1 MSACSL
7 VRWITSSGKGRSCP
21 SPPGAAFPSMRWL
34 KNTRHYQ
41 WNMKI
46 IFSFLHFF
54 SFKSTFI
61 NRRSSQATP
70 CTWCWPPPSSTSLFL
85 FLLSFSSTPGGTS
98 FQNTFPLHFL
108 HDGLKDLQITNH
120 SSSYSTLHSLFPSSH
135 FSGSDW
141 LCSETKCKDVPSP
154 APEEGSAKRRG
165 DLLGQCHPSV
175 GCELW
180 RSMSKGDVALFGNV
194 TLNVEMIAYKDAMIE
209 SVRASLFLECKISF
223 ALSDFCTLS
232 VFLIFP

>member
-7 VRWITSSGKGRSCP
+7 VRWITSSGRGRSCP

-70 CTWCWPPPSSTSLFL
+70 CTWCWPPPSSTSLSL
-85 FLLSFSSTPGGTS
+85 FLLSFSSTPGGTP
-98 FQNTFPLHFL
+98 FQNTFSLHFL

-120 SSSYSTLHSLFPSSH
+120 SSSSYSIIYSLLITLLRI
-135 FSGSDW
+135 G
-141 LCSETKCKDVPSP
+141 LALQRNKMQRCAVACS
-154 APEEGSAKRRG
+154 RG
-165 DLLGQCHPSV
+165 GQCQAERWPS
-175 GCELW
+175 W
-180 RSMSKGDVALFGNV
+180 TMS
-194 TLNVEMIAYKDAMIE
+194 
-209 SVRASLFLECKISF
+209 S
-223 ALSDFCTLS
+223 
-232 VFLIFP
+232 